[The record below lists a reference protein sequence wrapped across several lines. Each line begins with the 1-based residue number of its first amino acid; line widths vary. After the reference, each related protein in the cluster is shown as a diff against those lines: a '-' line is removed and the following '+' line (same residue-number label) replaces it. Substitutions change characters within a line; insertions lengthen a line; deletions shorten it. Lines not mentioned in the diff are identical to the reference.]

1 MAFSPRSPW
10 SRSKKPDIYSTV
22 VVHDDEDDARG
33 GAAARA
39 EDDDDDDP
47 SALPPLLQRLPKDF
61 GGASFDDDDDP
72 YSSDLDDAS
81 LSATVVI
88 KRTFIRH
95 SGGPPSPRESVSGT
109 FIRHTRGSSSPHES
123 FSGTFIHHTS
133 SASSPR
139 DSASGAGAGF
149 GSSFITP
156 SSGQAEEDR
165 QPSLL
170 MQQQQSRRKASMSS
184 LPDSVTR
191 EDPSTKYELLH
202 ELGKGSYGAVYKARD
217 LRTQEL
223 VAVKIISLTEGTQK
237 APWLDAAG
245 SRRYTEC
252 WLELKI
258 QGKRPRSQENERTP
272 ANLKNGREQQTCKTR
287 GGCGA
292 SLLGAHIEE
301 GYEDIR
307 GEIEMLQQC
316 SHPNVVRYFGSYQGE
331 EYLWIVMEY
340 CGGGSVADLI
350 GITEEPLDEPQ
361 IAYICRETLKGLAY
375 LHTIFKVHR
384 DIKGGNIL
392 LTEQG
397 EVKLGDFGVAAQLT
411 RTMSK
416 RNTFIGTPHWMA
428 PEVIQE
434 SRYDGKVT
442 SPSLPPS
449 SLSQSNISGAVDV
462 WALGVSAIEMA
473 EGMPPRSTVHPM
485 RVIFMISSEPAP
497 MLEDKEK
504 WSLLFHD
511 FIAKCLTKDAR
522 LRPPAIEML
531 KHKFIEKCNTGA
543 SKMLAKIKEAKI
555 IRETAV
561 QNQLPDSD
569 DAMDAT
575 VRINEDYG
583 ETVPTNS
590 QSTHE
595 TKNDGSGG
603 DFGTM
608 IVHPEDGDEAAE
620 SSIFPRAEFIPG
632 LGSIN
637 SFTHDPKRAELIS
650 KFWAESTAESD
661 ASKERDLYGLPDI
674 QEPKTMP
681 RSTGTVKHHKG
692 VEGTVLRHDITAS
705 PGVASTM
712 NKLSSSPSRKAFS
725 VQDKLW
731 SIYAAGNTVPIPFLK
746 AIDISPLALVSDSV
760 AGNGPAGSST
770 TDALEAVRE
779 LFSGDGQAK
788 KGRKGQNE
796 APLPPG
802 VHDRLTTSPTLMN
815 LAQALAYHKTCY
827 EDMPLQD
834 SQATEEQQTIQNLCD
849 TLRTILSQNLT
860 QYRMRTNRCKEE
872 EEKLRLAHKE
882 TSRILSDLEEGS
894 NVQAA
899 NVGFCRV
906 IKLAKHDA
914 GKLVFATVALLVAS
928 LSNLLVPKYGGK
940 IIDIVSRDVQRPEDK
955 AQALADV
962 NGTILYIVLIVVTG
976 SVCTALRAWLFNSAS
991 ERVVARLRQDLF
1003 SHLEIAFF
1011 DVTRTGELLSRLS
1024 EDTQIIKNAATTN
1037 LSEALRN
1044 LTTTAIGLGFMFST
1058 SWKLTLLALVIV
1070 PVISV
1075 AVRKFGRFL
1084 RELSHQTQA
1093 AAAVASSIAEES
1105 FGAIRT
1111 VRAFAQE
1118 PHEISRYGGKVNET
1132 LKLGLKQAK
1141 VVGLFSGGLNAASTL
1156 SVVVVVIYGA
1166 NLTING
1172 YMTTGS
1178 LTSFILYSLTGL
1190 YTTVMKASG
1199 ASRRVFQLLDRVSS
1213 MTNTGDKCPKIENEG
1228 EVELDDVWFA
1238 YPSRPSHMILK
1249 GITLKLAPGS
1259 KVALVGP
1266 SGGGK
1271 TTIANLIERFYD
1283 PLKGRILLNGVP
1295 LVEISHQ
1302 YLHQKVSIVSQEPTL
1317 FNCSI
1322 EENIAYGLE
1331 GKASSA
1337 DVENAAKMANAHDF
1351 ICSFPDQYKTVVG
1364 ERGIRLSGGQKQRVA
1379 IARALLMNPR
1389 VLLLD
1394 EATSALDAESEYLV
1408 QDAMDS
1414 LMKGRTV
1421 LVIAHRLS
1429 TVKSADTV
1437 AVISEGQIVERGTH
1451 DELLE
1456 RDGIYTALVKR
1467 QLQLPKFEGTANGTA
1482 EIEPSSNGQ

>member
-1 MAFSPRSPW
+1 MVREMRINTAPRGN
-10 SRSKKPDIYSTV
+10 RV
-22 VVHDDEDDARG
+22 
-33 GAAARA
+33 
-39 EDDDDDDP
+39 
-47 SALPPLLQRLPKDF
+47 PLL
-61 GGASFDDDDDP
+61 
-72 YSSDLDDAS
+72 
-81 LSATVVI
+81 
-88 KRTFIRH
+88 
-95 SGGPPSPRESVSGT
+95 
-109 FIRHTRGSSSPHES
+109 
-123 FSGTFIHHTS
+123 
-133 SASSPR
+133 
-139 DSASGAGAGF
+139 
-149 GSSFITP
+149 
-156 SSGQAEEDR
+156 
-165 QPSLL
+165 
-170 MQQQQSRRKASMSS
+170 
-184 LPDSVTR
+184 
-191 EDPSTKYELLH
+191 
-202 ELGKGSYGAVYKARD
+202 
-217 LRTQEL
+217 
-223 VAVKIISLTEGTQK
+223 
-237 APWLDAAG
+237 
-245 SRRYTEC
+245 
-252 WLELKI
+252 
-258 QGKRPRSQENERTP
+258 N
-272 ANLKNGREQQTCKTR
+272 NG
-287 GGCGA
+287 
-292 SLLGAHIEE
+292 
-301 GYEDIR
+301 
-307 GEIEMLQQC
+307 
-316 SHPNVVRYFGSYQGE
+316 
-331 EYLWIVMEY
+331 
-340 CGGGSVADLI
+340 
-350 GITEEPLDEPQ
+350 
-361 IAYICRETLKGLAY
+361 
-375 LHTIFKVHR
+375 
-384 DIKGGNIL
+384 
-392 LTEQG
+392 
-397 EVKLGDFGVAAQLT
+397 
-411 RTMSK
+411 
-416 RNTFIGTPHWMA
+416 
-428 PEVIQE
+428 
-434 SRYDGKVT
+434 
-442 SPSLPPS
+442 
-449 SLSQSNISGAVDV
+449 
-462 WALGVSAIEMA
+462 
-473 EGMPPRSTVHPM
+473 
-485 RVIFMISSEPAP
+485 
-497 MLEDKEK
+497 
-504 WSLLFHD
+504 
-511 FIAKCLTKDAR
+511 
-522 LRPPAIEML
+522 
-531 KHKFIEKCNTGA
+531 
-543 SKMLAKIKEAKI
+543 
-555 IRETAV
+555 
-561 QNQLPDSD
+561 
-569 DAMDAT
+569 
-575 VRINEDYG
+575 
-583 ETVPTNS
+583 
-590 QSTHE
+590 
-595 TKNDGSGG
+595 
-603 DFGTM
+603 
-608 IVHPEDGDEAAE
+608 
-620 SSIFPRAEFIPG
+620 
-632 LGSIN
+632 
-637 SFTHDPKRAELIS
+637 
-650 KFWAESTAESD
+650 
-661 ASKERDLYGLPDI
+661 
-674 QEPKTMP
+674 
-681 RSTGTVKHHKG
+681 
-692 VEGTVLRHDITAS
+692 
-705 PGVASTM
+705 
-712 NKLSSSPSRKAFS
+712 
-725 VQDKLW
+725 
-731 SIYAAGNTVPIPFLK
+731 
-746 AIDISPLALVSDSV
+746 
-760 AGNGPAGSST
+760 
-770 TDALEAVRE
+770 
-779 LFSGDGQAK
+779 
-788 KGRKGQNE
+788 
-796 APLPPG
+796 
-802 VHDRLTTSPTLMN
+802 
-815 LAQALAYHKTCY
+815 
-827 EDMPLQD
+827 
-834 SQATEEQQTIQNLCD
+834 
-849 TLRTILSQNLT
+849 
-860 QYRMRTNRCKEE
+860 
-872 EEKLRLAHKE
+872 E
-882 TSRILSDLEEGS
+882 TSRLLSDLEEGS

-914 GKLVFATVALLVAS
+914 GKLVFATIALLVAS

-955 AQALADV
+955 AQTLADV

-1003 SHLEIAFF
+1003 SHLVNQA
-1011 DVTRTGELLSRLS
+1011 V
-1024 EDTQIIKNAATTN
+1024 
-1037 LSEALRN
+1037 
-1044 LTTTAIGLGFMFST
+1044 
-1058 SWKLTLLALVIV
+1058 LALVIV
-1070 PVISV
+1070 PVISI

-1178 LTSFILYSLTGL
+1178 LTSFILYSLTVGSSVSALSGL

-1213 MTNTGDKCPKIENEG
+1213 MTNTGDKCPKVENEG